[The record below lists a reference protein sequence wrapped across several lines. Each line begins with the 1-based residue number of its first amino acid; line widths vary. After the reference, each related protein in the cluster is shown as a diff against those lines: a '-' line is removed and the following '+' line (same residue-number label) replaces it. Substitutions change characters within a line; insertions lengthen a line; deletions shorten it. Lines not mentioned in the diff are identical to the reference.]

1 VSHIDKMASVLKRIK
16 VSGDNRRVPQETIT
30 QLGVTG
36 QLPQPVTIDALS
48 DNVLLEIFDVYMDE
62 YRFRTSSTGNTQH
75 SYDGWHTLVHV
86 CDRWR
91 CVVFASPRR
100 LGM

>member
-1 VSHIDKMASVLKRIK
+1 MASVSKRIK